1 MLGVSLHKGKGF
13 MMGLELKSLKKVVY
27 FLCAIAAVVFSLT
40 ACSDDS
46 SSGSTEWIDYSDDE
60 ADSLYVERDSTGKAL
75 DEKSDKGSEG
85 KKGSAKDD
93 KASVSGKDSIH
104 VELDTAKAREIREL
118 DSLQKALEDSVERE
132 NLQNLIPFQ
141 ADTFSFAG
149 IVEAPLFTGKSVN
162 IANLTYTKDSLK
174 LSLSFDAA
182 LDKNGAFSVKDQQL
196 ATMPKP
202 YVRVSVFPVY
212 GQVPIVAG
220 MSALFDVSKRDFI
233 ALNMFY
239 NLVSARIEFLME
251 NAESPKGFD
260 EAEKMAVT
268 EVWKAFHV
276 DASSFDTSLVYAFNG
291 KESGAAALAL
301 HELVDMW
308 IRYGCDPANGNYQVL
323 RLDSLV
329 DDLSD
334 NGTWDDALSR
344 TAVADMALR
353 LDVADGFAELRKEA
367 FSVGTGAVPDFEKY
381 MRNFYQ
387 KELGLE
393 PCGEKNAGKTY
404 FVTNGNSA
412 FYASDMDDVSVS
424 KERFACKADGGIEFA
439 SDSLMDLSDLEDAG
453 EDGEVRVGT
462 FSGNLY
468 YTYDESL
475 GAWRA
480 STALEKDSYFVQLSA
495 TDKFVDIQDVYE
507 GLKSNERVI
516 FVLRHAERTDDTSKG
531 GSLTSN
537 GKSQSENVGKKLLKF
552 AEPFRLGASEFLRA
566 HQTVEHIAIGRGQ
579 NSDVRDTLPELN
591 DDWYIMDKSA
601 KDKAESDAGGG
612 WEATS
617 KYAYTG
623 AYTTGA
629 SPAYYNLEERSVEL
643 IEDVLMK
650 KYNNPEERY
659 VVLSS
664 HDKLM
669 VPLVVYCTN
678 FQVNLKKYEGGHWIN
693 YLAGV
698 AIIIDELGN
707 RRYVPV
713 KGLSSEYMN

>member
-1 MLGVSLHKGKGF
+1 
-13 MMGLELKSLKKVVY
+13 MMGKEIKNLRWFVFY
-27 FLCAIAAVVFSLT
+27 FWAVAIALCTLV
-40 ACSDDS
+40 ACGDDS
-46 SSGSTEWIDYSDDE
+46 SSSSTEWTSEWIDSSEDKV
-60 ADSLYVERDSTGKAL
+60 DSLSVESDSTEKVS
-75 DEKSDKGSEG
+75 DEKSDKSLDE
-85 KKGSAKDD
+85 K
-93 KASVSGKDSIH
+93 KDSTEVGETPFNQKDSVH
-104 VELDTAKAREIREL
+104 AELDTAKAREIREL
-118 DSLQKALEDSVERE
+118 DSLNRAREDSVERE

-182 LDKNGAFSVKDQQL
+182 LDKNGAFSVKNQQL

-251 NAESPKGFD
+251 NAESPKDFD
-260 EAEKMAVT
+260 EAEKMAVA

-276 DASSFDTSLVYAFNG
+276 DDSSFDTSLVYAFNG

-308 IRYGCDPANGNYQVL
+308 IRYGSDPANGNYQVL
-323 RLDSLV
+323 RLDSLM

-334 NGTWDDALSR
+334 DGAWDDALSR

-353 LDVADGFAELRKEA
+353 IDVADGFAELRKDVA
-367 FSVGTGAVPDFEKY
+367 SMGSGDVPDFEKY

-393 PCGEKNAGKTY
+393 PCGEKNAGKIY
-404 FVTNGNSA
+404 FVSNENSA

-424 KERFACKADGGIEFA
+424 TERFACKANGGVEFA
-439 SDSLMDLSDLEDAG
+439 SDSLMDLSSLEEAG
-453 EDGEVRVGT
+453 EDGEVVRGAFT
-462 FSGNLY
+462 GNFF
-468 YTYDESL
+468 TYDETL

-480 STALEKDSYFVQLSA
+480 STAVERDSYFVKLSE
-495 TDKFVDIQDVYE
+495 TSVFVDIQDVYE

-516 FVLRHAERTDDTSKG
+516 FVLRHAERTDDTSKSG
-531 GSLTSN
+531 PLTSN
-537 GKSQSENVGKKLLKF
+537 GKKQCENVGAKLMKF
-552 AEPFRLGASEFLRA
+552 SEPFRLGASQFVRA
-566 HQTVEHIAIGRGQ
+566 QQTVEYIARGRGQ
-579 NSDVRDTLPELN
+579 AYDVMDTLPELN
-591 DDWYIMDKSA
+591 DDWYVKDKSA

-629 SPAYYNLEERSVEL
+629 SPAYYNLKERSVEL
-643 IEDVLMK
+643 IEDVLLT
-650 KYNNPEERY
+650 KYNDPEERF

-669 VPLVVYCTN
+669 MPLVTYCTN
-678 FQVNLKKYEGGHWIN
+678 KQVNLKKYDGGHWIN

-698 AIIIDELGN
+698 AIIIDDKNN

-713 KGLSSEYMN
+713 KGLSSEYM